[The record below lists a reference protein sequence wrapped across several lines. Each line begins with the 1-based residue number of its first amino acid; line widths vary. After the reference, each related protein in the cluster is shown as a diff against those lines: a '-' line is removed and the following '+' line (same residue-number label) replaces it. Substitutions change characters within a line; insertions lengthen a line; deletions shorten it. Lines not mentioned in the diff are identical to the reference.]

1 MKQTYFFILLF
12 FSLLVSAQEDK
23 QKNDKDQ
30 NISGLTLY
38 PNPAV
43 DDIVYV
49 RTDAN
54 GLKLVT
60 VFDVFGKTVLL
71 DRLRNNA
78 LNIVSLSPGV
88 YLVQVVENN
97 HKMTRKLI
105 VK

>member
-12 FSLLVSAQEDK
+12 FSLLVSAQEVK

-43 DDIVYV
+43 NDIVYV
-49 RTDAN
+49 RTDSN
-54 GLKLVT
+54 DLKLVT